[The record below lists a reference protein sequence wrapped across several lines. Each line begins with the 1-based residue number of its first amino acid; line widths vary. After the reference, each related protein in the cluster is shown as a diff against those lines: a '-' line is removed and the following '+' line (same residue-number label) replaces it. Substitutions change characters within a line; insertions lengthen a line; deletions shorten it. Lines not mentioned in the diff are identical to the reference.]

1 MHVLPVWCMR
11 STFLYGDFVGP
22 LKMCHSNDYLEKF
35 IEHMEDEVKQLYATF
50 LQQPMTELTDVL
62 KSEHEA
68 IEKCYTCFKEFNYE
82 HRKIEITAITWV
94 YIEKQPTTT
103 AM

>member
-1 MHVLPVWCMR
+1 
-11 STFLYGDFVGP
+11 
-22 LKMCHSNDYLEKF
+22 
-35 IEHMEDEVKQLYATF
+35 
-50 LQQPMTELTDVL
+50 MTELTDVL